1 MYCIN
6 PLSVIGLCQIAL
18 SNNSKSII
26 ISAANSNVSKMIV
39 PYLKLIRKD
48 IKVYGIS
55 RSPEN
60 DGNLKNSGF
69 DDVYRPDQIETIK

>member
-1 MYCIN
+1 
-6 PLSVIGLCQIAL
+6 
-18 SNNSKSII
+18 
-26 ISAANSNVSKMIV
+26 MIV